1 MAKTRSE
8 INNAYAKKAYD
19 SLRVIVPKGRKTAV
33 EAHARSKGESVNG
46 LVNSLLRADMALTEA
61 EWKQPPEDSAQE

>member
-19 SLRVIVPKGRKTAV
+19 SLRIVVPKGRKTDV
-33 EAHARSKGESVNG
+33 EAHAKSKGESING
-46 LVNSLLRADMALTEA
+46 LVNSLLMADMGLVEA
-61 EWKQPPEDSAQE
+61 DWKKPPEDSSR

>member
-19 SLRVIVPKGRKTAV
+19 SLRIIVPKGRKQAI
-33 EAHARSKGESVNG
+33 EAHAMSKGESVNG
-46 LVNSLLRADMALTEA
+46 LVNALLRTDMGITDA
-61 EWKQPPEDSAQE
+61 EWKEQPKEEGD

>member
-19 SLRVIVPKGRKTAV
+19 NLRVIIPKGRKQAV
-33 EAHARSKGESVNG
+33 EAHAKRKGESI
-46 LVNSLLRADMALTEA
+46 NSLINALLRNDLGLTE
-61 EWKQPPEDSAQE
+61 EQWKEPPKEEG